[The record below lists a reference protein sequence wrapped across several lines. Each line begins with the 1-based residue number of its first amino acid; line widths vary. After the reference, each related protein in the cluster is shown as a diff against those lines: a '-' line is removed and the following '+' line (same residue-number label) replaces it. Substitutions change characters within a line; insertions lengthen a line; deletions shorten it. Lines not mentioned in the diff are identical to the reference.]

1 MSFEKTPKKMK
12 YDILTIFPEFFE
24 SLFSFG
30 ILKKAQDKGLLEI
43 NTHDIREYSEDKHKT
58 VDDTPYGGGGGML
71 MKIEPVASALKNV
84 KTSGNKSLVVLTTPD
99 GEKFTDKIARE
110 LAKYEQVTII
120 CGRYEGVDERIRDLY
135 VDKEISIGDYV
146 LSGGENAASVI
157 VESVSRFIPGVLGN
171 ELSPQNDSFSQGLLE
186 YPQYTR
192 PEEFEGKSVPPTLLS
207 GNHKDID
214 NWRRKESI
222 RKTFI
227 KRPDMLDKAKLDNQ
241 DMDFIKDLKDENPS
255 SFKVYIALIHYPVY
269 NNRFK
274 IITTAFTNLDVH
286 DIARSAV
293 TYGVKKFYLVQP
305 NPEQQKLVN
314 RVLNHWIDGEGSS
327 FNKSRS
333 QALNLVALRDTLEDV
348 TREIEEVEGDRPVT
362 VVTDARSADNMIGFE
377 DLRELIFSDK
387 DKPYL
392 LLLGTGWG
400 LANEIM
406 DRADYRLKPV
416 SGYTNYNHLSVRSAA
431 AVILDRLFSCKI

>member
-1 MSFEKTPKKMK
+1 MR
-12 YDILTIFPEFFE
+12 YDILTIFPEFFD
-24 SLFSFG
+24 SIFSFG
-30 ILKKAQDKGLLEI
+30 ILKKAQEKGLLEI
-43 NTHDIREYSEDKHKT
+43 NTHDIREYSDDKHKT

-71 MKIEPVASALKNV
+71 MKIEPVASALKSLGD
-84 KTSGNKSLVVLTTPD
+84 KKEKSLVVLTTPD
-99 GEKFTDKIARE
+99 GEKFTDKMARE
-110 LAKYEQVTII
+110 MAEYEQIVII

-171 ELSPQNDSFSQGLLE
+171 EQSPENDTFNQSLLE

-192 PEEFEGKSVPPTLLS
+192 PEEFEKYKVPSVLLS
-207 GNHKDID
+207 GNHGKIER
-214 NWRRKESI
+214 WRREESI
-222 RKTFI
+222 KRTFQ
-227 KRPDMLDKAKLDNQ
+227 KRPDMLDRARLDN
-241 DMDFIKDLKDENPS
+241 DDIKLIQVQKESNPPT
-255 SFKVYIALIHYPVY
+255 FKLYIALIHYPVY
-269 NNRFK
+269 NNQFK
-274 IITTAFTNLDVH
+274 IINTAFTNLDVH

-293 TYGVKKFYLVQP
+293 TYGIKKFYLVQP

-314 RVLNHWIDGEGSS
+314 RVLDHWIEGEGST

-333 QALNLVALRDTLEDV
+333 EALNLVALRDTLEDV
-348 TREIEEVEGDRPVT
+348 TREIENIEGNKPVT
-362 VVTDARSADNMIGFE
+362 IVTDARSADNMIGFE
-377 DLRELIFSDK
+377 DLRELIFSEK
-387 DKPYL
+387 EEPYL

-406 DRADYRLKPV
+406 DSADFRLKPV

-431 AVILDRLFSCKI
+431 AIILDRLLSCKI

>member
-1 MSFEKTPKKMK
+1 MK
-12 YDILTIFPEFFE
+12 YDILTIFPEFFD
-24 SLFSFG
+24 SPFSFG

-43 NTHDIREYSEDKHKT
+43 NTHDIRVYSEDKHKT

-71 MKIEPVASALKNV
+71 MKIEPVAAALENV
-84 KTSGNKSLVVLTTPD
+84 KKTGKKSLVVLTTPD
-99 GEKFTDKIARE
+99 GEKFTDKMARE
-110 LAKYEQVTII
+110 LADYDQITII

-171 ELSPQNDSFSQGLLE
+171 ELSPQNDSFNQGLLE

-192 PEEFEGKSVPPTLLS
+192 PENFEGKSVPKVLLS
-207 GNHKDID
+207 GNHGDID
-214 NWRRKESI
+214 KWRKTESI
-222 RKTFI
+222 KRTFK
-227 KRPDMLDKAKLDNQ
+227 KRPDLLDKAKLDNQ
-241 DMDFIKDLKDENPS
+241 DIDFVKELKERNSP

-293 TYGVKKFYLVQP
+293 TYGVEKFYLVQP

-314 RVLNHWIDGEGSS
+314 RVLKHWINGEGSS

-333 QALNLVALRDTLEDV
+333 EALNRVELRNTLEDV
-348 TREIEEVEGDRPVT
+348 TREIQEVEGEKPT
-362 VVTDARSADNMIGFE
+362 TIVTDARSADNMIGFE
-377 DLRELIFSDK
+377 DLRELIFSEK
-387 DKPYL
+387 EKPYL

-406 DRADYRLKPV
+406 DSADYRLKPV
-416 SGYTNYNHLSVRSAA
+416 SGYTNYNHLPVRSAA
-431 AVILDRLFSCKI
+431 AIILDRLFSCKI

>member
-1 MSFEKTPKKMK
+1 MR
-12 YDILTIFPEFFE
+12 YDILTIFPEFFD
-24 SLFSFG
+24 SIFSFG
-30 ILKKAQDKGLLEI
+30 ILKKAQEKGLLEI
-43 NTHDIREYSEDKHKT
+43 NTHDIREYSDDKHKT

-71 MKIEPVASALKNV
+71 MKIEPVASALK
-84 KTSGNKSLVVLTTPD
+84 SLGNKKEKSLVILTTPD
-99 GEKFTDKIARE
+99 GEKFTDKMARE
-110 LAKYEQVTII
+110 MAEYEQIVII
-120 CGRYEGVDERIRDLY
+120 CGRYEGVDDRIRDLY

-171 ELSPQNDSFSQGLLE
+171 EQSPENDTFNQSLLE

-192 PEEFEGKSVPPTLLS
+192 PEEFEECKVPSVLLS
-207 GNHKDID
+207 GNHGEIER
-214 NWRRKESI
+214 WRREESI
-222 RKTFI
+222 KRTFQ
-227 KRPDMLDKAKLDNQ
+227 KRPDMLDRARLDN
-241 DMDFIKDLKDENPS
+241 DDIKLIQEQKESNPPT
-255 SFKVYIALIHYPVY
+255 FKLYIALIHYPVY

-274 IITTAFTNLDVH
+274 IINTAFTNLDVH

-314 RVLNHWIDGEGSS
+314 RVLDHWIEGEGST

-333 QALNLVALRDTLEDV
+333 EALNLVALRDTLEDV
-348 TREIEEVEGDRPVT
+348 TREIENIEGNKPVT
-362 VVTDARSADNMIGFE
+362 IVTDARSADNMIGFE
-377 DLRELIFSDK
+377 DLRELIFSEK
-387 DKPYL
+387 KEPYL

-406 DRADYRLKPV
+406 DSADFRLKPV

-431 AVILDRLFSCKI
+431 AIILDRLLSCKI

>member
-1 MSFEKTPKKMK
+1 MR
-12 YDILTIFPEFFE
+12 YDILTIFPEFFD
-24 SLFSFG
+24 SIFSFG
-30 ILKKAQDKGLLEI
+30 ILKKAQEKGLLEI
-43 NTHDIREYSEDKHKT
+43 NTHDIREYSDDKHKT

-71 MKIEPVASALKNV
+71 MKIEPVASALKSLG
-84 KTSGNKSLVVLTTPD
+84 KKKEKSLVVLTTPD
-99 GEKFTDKIARE
+99 GEKFTDKMARQMAE
-110 LAKYEQVTII
+110 YEQIVII

-171 ELSPQNDSFSQGLLE
+171 EQSPENDTFSQSLLE
-186 YPQYTR
+186 HPQYTR
-192 PEEFEGKSVPPTLLS
+192 PEEFEEHKVPSVLLS
-207 GNHKDID
+207 GNHREIER
-214 NWRRKESI
+214 WRREESI
-222 RKTFI
+222 KRTFQ
-227 KRPDMLDKAKLDNQ
+227 KRPDMLDRAILDNN
-241 DMDFIKDLKDENPS
+241 DIK
-255 SFKVYIALIHYPVY
+255 LIQAVY

-274 IITTAFTNLDVH
+274 IINTAFTNLDVH

-314 RVLNHWIDGEGSS
+314 RVLDHWIEGEGST

-333 QALNLVALRDTLEDV
+333 EALNLVALKDTLEDV
-348 TREIEEVEGDRPVT
+348 TSEIENIEGNKPVT
-362 VVTDARSADNMIGFE
+362 IVTDARSADNMIGFE

-387 DKPYL
+387 VEPYL

-406 DRADYRLKPV
+406 DSADFRLKPV

-431 AVILDRLFSCKI
+431 AIILDRLLSCKI